1 MNDGAEKFAV
11 LVVDDDPLVLGT
23 ISAMLAAEFQV
34 FAATNAEEAKVT
46 LRQQGVDI
54 IVSDLK
60 MPGGSGLELL
70 DWARVHAPKSV
81 RILMSGYAELED
93 VLNAI
98 NRCQVFRYLLKP
110 WQPEELRQAVRDA
123 ARVAALERSH
133 EQLLQ
138 QNYQLICDLEKRV
151 RERTEELERANRL
164 LETANRQ
171 LQQTNAMLEKLALTD
186 ELTGLPNRRAVEQ
199 LLQAELRRRSRY
211 PSPLAVGML
220 DVDHFRNINSRYLHT
235 GGDQVLIALARTLT
249 NCIRGT
255 DTVGRWGGEEFL
267 IIAPITEPEGAL
279 VLAERIRTTL
289 QDTPVHYDG
298 HDIHFTVSLGFVAVP
313 HDAIISSETLV
324 YHAAAAL
331 QQAKARGRNCSVVVP
346 VTESNEALLIAS
358 AS

>member
-1 MNDGAEKFAV
+1 MEKLQV
-11 LVVDDDPLVLGT
+11 LVVDDDPLVLST
-23 ISAMLAAEFQV
+23 MSAMLAGEFEV
-34 FAATNAEEAKVT
+34 LAATSAEAAM
-46 LRQQGVDI
+46 QYFAQGEI
-54 IVSDLK
+54 HILVSDLK
-60 MPGGSGLELL
+60 MPGRSGLELL
-70 DWARVHAPKSV
+70 DWARTHYPKTM
-81 RILMSGYAELED
+81 RILVSGYAELED

-123 ARVAALERSH
+123 ACVVALERSH

-138 QNYQLICDLEKRV
+138 QNHQLICELEKRV

-164 LETANRQ
+164 LEAANRQ
-171 LQQTNAMLEKLALTD
+171 LQQTNTMLEKLALTD
-186 ELTGLPNRRAVEQ
+186 ELTGLPNRRAIEQ
-199 LLQAELRRRSRY
+199 ILQAELRRRSRY

-220 DVDHFRNINSRYLHT
+220 DVDHFRAINSRFLHT

-267 IIAPITEPEGAL
+267 IVAPITDADGAT
-279 VLAERIRTTL
+279 VLAERIRLTL
-289 QDTPVHYDG
+289 QETPVQYNG
-298 HDIHFTVSLGFVAVP
+298 QEIRFTVSLGFTAVP
-313 HDAIISSETLV
+313 HDTVIAAETLV

-331 QQAKARGRNCSVVVP
+331 QQAKARGRNCSVVNLLDARAEVP
-346 VTESNEALLIAS
+346 LLAS